1 MNEIHE
7 LGLMYLNYEI
17 LSLGYK
23 TIYLGESVPI
33 DSLKDLKKYFDNIT
47 YICYTTV
54 EPDKNEIN
62 NYIQKLNEEILED
75 TSDLW
80 FIGRMIEN
88 IDPKYLTQKNTTF
101 TSIKELV
108 EYIE

>member
-1 MNEIHE
+1 M
-7 LGLMYLNYEI
+7 
-17 LSLGYK
+17 
-23 TIYLGESVPI
+23 GESVPI

>member
-1 MNEIHE
+1 
-7 LGLMYLNYEI
+7 
-17 LSLGYK
+17 
-23 TIYLGESVPI
+23 
-33 DSLKDLKKYFDNIT
+33 LKDLKKYFDNIT

>member
-1 MNEIHE
+1 
-7 LGLMYLNYEI
+7 
-17 LSLGYK
+17 
-23 TIYLGESVPI
+23 
-33 DSLKDLKKYFDNIT
+33 LKKYFDNIT

>member
-1 MNEIHE
+1 
-7 LGLMYLNYEI
+7 
-17 LSLGYK
+17 
-23 TIYLGESVPI
+23 LGESVPI

>member
-17 LSLGYK
+17 LCLGYK

-33 DSLKDLKKYFDNIT
+33 DSLIDLKKYFDNIT

-54 EPDKNEIN
+54 EPNKNEIN
-62 NYIQKLNEEILED
+62 NYIQKFNEEILD
-75 TSDLW
+75 KTSTL
-80 FIGRMIEN
+80 FLIGRMIEN
-88 IDPKYLTQKNTTF
+88 IDRKHLSEKNTIF
-101 TSIKELV
+101 ISIKELV

>member
-1 MNEIHE
+1 
-7 LGLMYLNYEI
+7 MYLNYEI